1 MKNMRER
8 ISSVKKTIGVEMILR
23 SSLLKDK
30 RKQKHNGVRSQVDRL
45 VECTHA
51 YKDKYKNSKMNTVQS
66 FQ

>member
-1 MKNMRER
+1 
-8 ISSVKKTIGVEMILR
+8 MILR